1 MTKRNK
7 KNCKNNLHSRKAK
20 GNNYMNIIE
29 ETLKMIQKLIFPDW
43 YAVCI
48 VRIKND
54 KQSII
59 KEK

>member
-1 MTKRNK
+1 
-7 KNCKNNLHSRKAK
+7 
-20 GNNYMNIIE
+20 MNIIE

-43 YAVCI
+43 YAGCI